1 VDYLSANRLP
11 WLADSQQKLR
21 DSHAADRMPHSLLL
35 VSPPGLGALP
45 FAHWI
50 TAFALCDSAVNRP
63 CGVCASCLLLRA
75 DSHPDVHAVSL
86 EEKAQQIKIEQVREL
101 IESLALRSYRGGYKV
116 GLIESAEALNTHS
129 ANAFL
134 KTLEE
139 PTAHT
144 LLIMIAKPTHR
155 LPATIASRC
164 LRMALRAPAPQMAK
178 AWLQANAAPQA
189 TWDTALELAGG
200 APLLALQLDAASL
213 TTLDAEM
220 QASLSQLAEG
230 SVDISLLAEFWLR
243 EGSELRIH
251 WLENWITRRVQ
262 AALGQPNSDQ
272 SAEPVRLPAALL
284 KPKIRPLFELLDAAR
299 DYRRLAVTGLNQQLA
314 LEALLVGG
322 RTALAK

>member
-1 VDYLSANRLP
+1 MDYLSANAMP
-11 WLADSQQKLR
+11 WLAASQQKLR
-21 DSHAADRMPHSLLL
+21 DSFAAGRMPHSLLL
-35 VSPPGLGALP
+35 VSPSGLGALP
-45 FAHWI
+45 LAHWI
-50 TAFALCDSAVNRP
+50 TAFALCDSTADRP
-63 CGVCASCLLLRA
+63 CGLCASCQLLRA
-75 DSHPDVHAVSL
+75 DSHPDVHAVGL

-101 IESLALRSYRGGYKV
+101 IESLALKSYRGGYKV

-139 PTAHT
+139 PGAQT
-144 LLIMIAKPTHR
+144 LLIMIAKPAHR

-164 LRMALRAPAPQMAK
+164 VRLALRAPAPQMART
-178 AWLQANAAPQA
+178 WLQANAAPQPS
-189 TWDTALELAGG
+189 WDTALELAGG
-200 APLLALQLDAASL
+200 APLLAMQLDAAALAS
-213 TTLDAEM
+213 LDAEM
-220 QASLSQLAEG
+220 QASMSQLAAG
-230 SVDISLLAEFWLR
+230 SVDISLLAEHWLR
-243 EGSELRIH
+243 SDPELRVH

-262 AALGQPNSDQ
+262 AALAGPNSPQ

-284 KPKIRPLFELLDAAR
+284 KAKIRPLFELLDAAR

>member
-1 VDYLSANRLP
+1 MDYLSANAMP
-11 WLADSQQKLR
+11 WLASAQQKLR
-21 DSHAADRMPHSLLL
+21 DSYAAERMPHSLLL
-35 VSPPGLGALP
+35 LSPPGLGALAL
-45 FAHWI
+45 AHWI
-50 TAFALCDSAVNRP
+50 SAFALCDSAADRP
-63 CGVCASCLLLRA
+63 CGVCASCLLLRS
-75 DSHPDVHAVSL
+75 DTHPDMHMVGL

-139 PTAHT
+139 PTGRT
-144 LLIMIAKPTHR
+144 LLIMLAKPTHR

-164 LRMALRAPAPQMAK
+164 VRMALRAPTPAVAR
-178 AWLQANAAPQA
+178 AWLQANVASQA
-189 TWDTALELAGG
+189 DWDTALELAGG
-200 APLLALQLDAASL
+200 APLLAMQLDAAL
-213 TTLDAEM
+213 LATLESEM
-220 QASLSQLAEG
+220 QASMSQLASG
-230 SVDISLLAEFWLR
+230 SVDVSLLAESWLR
-243 EGSELRIH
+243 SDAELRIH

-262 AALGQPNSDQ
+262 AALAGANSDQ

-284 KPKIRPLFELLDAAR
+284 KAKIRPLFELLDAAR